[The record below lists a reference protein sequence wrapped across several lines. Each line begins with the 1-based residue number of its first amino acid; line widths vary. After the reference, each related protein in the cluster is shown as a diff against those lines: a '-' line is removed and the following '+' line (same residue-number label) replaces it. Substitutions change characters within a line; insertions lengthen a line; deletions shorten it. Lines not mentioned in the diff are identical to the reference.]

1 MERNTVVGW
10 LLGGAGIVIAIVALA
25 IAISASGGDSDGA
38 ANAEISAMT
47 ASMAAQDANIQT
59 LTDQVSSLQAEL
71 AAAQAD
77 ANSGMAELQAAMD
90 EMGGGEVPAQNMDV
104 ADHSADIDA
113 LEDAIDEVRVMA
125 SDTASDL
132 MKGADTASALIE
144 AHVDEH
150 ADDVEA
156 VVDKALAEYEIR
168 QTALEAAL
176 ADALSALD
184 DIMNEDGDGGGED
197 MDADAVAML
206 QERLDWLE
214 TAAAPAFTQAYV
226 AQAIRRF
233 DADGMQPT
241 FDYYNTMDSVS
252 GDLYLFVLDSD
263 YEIVVHPT
271 VSLNIGMDIRGPGGT
286 DITGY
291 NFGAEFVGV
300 DESGKWVDY
309 VYLNPTDDFTYER
322 KHSWIVRHQGFIFG
336 SGWYERDVSLDKDP
350 QAFTRAF
357 VEQARARYDAY
368 GRAAAVE
375 YYNDTDS
382 IDGQWYVYIVDE
394 DDALIATA
402 PHPDLLGDD
411 IKTVV
416 DDDGYEL
423 GVEIAKATE
432 QGHWINYLWPNP
444 ASGEKAR
451 KRAWVIRHDGLIFGS
466 GYYESSAETAARNAA
481 ATQAY
486 VKDAIARYSVYPDA
500 AIQQAALDYYN
511 SMDSVDGDLY
521 LFVFD
526 ESGEFLVHP
535 TVPSNIGKNIDGP
548 LGTDVTGYNFGADM
562 VTADENGKWV
572 DYVYLNPADGFA
584 YERKH
589 SWVIKRD
596 GLIFG
601 SGWYE
606 RDVQPDTLKDNPR
619 AYARALVEQATA
631 RYDANGR
638 AAIAEQYNRP
648 ESVDGQWY
656 VFIVDKDDKFLAHA
670 ATPERVGT
678 DVKALTD
685 ANGYAHGQAIAEA
698 TEAGGWLQYTRI
710 NPATGMDQPKHSW
723 VILHKGLIFGS
734 GYYE

>member
-10 LLGGAGIVIAIVALA
+10 LLGGAGILIAIVALA
-25 IAISASGGDSDGA
+25 IAISASSGDSDGA
-38 ANAEISAMT
+38 ANAEVSAMT
-47 ASMAAQDANIQT
+47 ANMAAQDANIQT
-59 LTDQVSSLQAEL
+59 LTDQVSSLQDEL

-77 ANSGMAELQAAMD
+77 ANSGMAEMQAAMD
-90 EMGGGEVPAQNMDV
+90 EMGGGPAQDMDTDDIDV
-104 ADHSADIDA
+104 AAMVDEALGDYKDYRDA
-113 LEDAIDEVRVMA
+113 LEDA
-125 SDTASDL
+125 
-132 MKGADTASALIE
+132 
-144 AHVDEH
+144 
-150 ADDVEA
+150 
-156 VVDKALAEYEIR
+156 LAEAL
-168 QTALEAAL
+168 TALEEAQDDGDEHIDVESMMD
-176 ADALSALD
+176 DALSEHEALHAALEDALEKARGDLD
-184 DIMNEDGDGGGED
+184 DILNEDDDSDAHDD
-197 MDADAVAML
+197 MDEDAVSEI

-214 TAAAPAFTQAYV
+214 TAAAPAFTQSYV
-226 AQAIRRF
+226 AQAMRRF
-233 DADGMQPT
+233 DAEGMQPT

-263 YEIVVHPT
+263 YKIVVHPT
-271 VSLNIGMDIRGPGGT
+271 VPLNIGMDIRGPGGT

-309 VYLNPTDDFTYER
+309 VYLNPTDDFAYER

-368 GRAAAVE
+368 GRDAAVE

-444 ASGEKAR
+444 ASGEKER

-466 GYYESSAETAARNAA
+466 GYYESSAETAASNAA

-511 SMDSVDGDLY
+511 TMDSVDGDLY

-535 TVPSNIGKNIDGP
+535 TVPSNIGKNIDGL

-656 VFIVDKDDKFLAHA
+656 VFIVDENDEFLAHA
-670 ATPERVGT
+670 ATPKRVGT

-723 VILHKGLIFGS
+723 VIRHDRLIFGS

>member
-1 MERNTVVGW
+1 MERNTIVGW
-10 LLGGAGIVIAIVALA
+10 LLGGGGIVIAIIALA
-25 IAISASGGDSDGA
+25 LAVGARGGDYDGA
-38 ANAEISAMT
+38 ATTEMSAMT
-47 ASMAAQDANIQT
+47 ATMAAQDANIQA
-59 LTDQVSSLQAEL
+59 LADQVSSLQAEL
-71 AAAQAD
+71 AAAD
-77 ANSGMAELQAAMD
+77 SGMAEMQAAMD
-90 EMGGGEVPAQNMDV
+90 EMGGGESQDMDAGDIDV
-104 ADHSADIDA
+104 AAMVDEALGDYKDYRAALETALQEAITALEESQDDGDERIDVEAALDDALEEALDEHEAQHAALETA
-113 LEDAIDEVRVMA
+113 LEDAR
-125 SDTASDL
+125 SDL
-132 MKGADTASALIE
+132 DDVLSE
-144 AHVDEH
+144 DVDDA
-150 ADDVEA
+150 ADD
-156 VVDKALAEYEIR
+156 DD
-168 QTALEAAL
+168 
-176 ADALSALD
+176 ADAL
-184 DIMNEDGDGGGED
+184 
-197 MDADAVAML
+197 AML

-214 TAAAPAFTQAYV
+214 TAAAPAFTQSYV
-226 AQAIRRF
+226 AEAIRRF

-263 YEIVVHPT
+263 YKIVVHPT
-271 VSLNIGMDIRGPGGT
+271 VPLNIGMDIRGPGGT

-291 NFGAEFVGV
+291 NFGAEFVSV
-300 DESGKWVDY
+300 DESGKWIDY
-309 VYLNPTDDFTYER
+309 VYLNPTDDFAYER
-322 KHSWIVRHQGFIFG
+322 KHSWLMRHQGFIFG

-350 QAFTRAF
+350 AAFTRAF
-357 VEQARARYDAY
+357 VEQARARYDAN
-368 GRAAAVE
+368 GRDAAIA
-375 YYNDTDS
+375 YYNDPDS

-394 DDALIATA
+394 DDALIASA
-402 PHPDLLGDD
+402 PHQDLLGDD

-432 QGHWINYLWPNP
+432 QGNWINYLWPNP
-444 ASGEKAR
+444 ASGEKER

-466 GYYESSAETAARNAA
+466 GYYESSDETAASNAA

-486 VKDAIARYSVYPDA
+486 VEEAIARYSIYPDA
-500 AIQQAALDYYN
+500 EIQQAALDYYN
-511 SMDSVDGDLY
+511 TTDSVEGDFY
-521 LFVFD
+521 LFVLD
-526 ESGEFLVHP
+526 ESGELIVHP
-535 TVPSNIGKNIDGP
+535 TVPGNIGKNIDGP
-548 LGTDVTGYNFGADM
+548 LGTDVTGYNFGADFK
-562 VTADENGKWV
+562 TADESGKWV

-589 SWVIKRD
+589 SWVIKHN

-606 RDVQPDTLKDNPR
+606 RDVQVDTLKDNPR

-638 AAIAEQYNRP
+638 DAIAEQYNRP

-656 VFIVDKDDKFLAHA
+656 VFIVDEDDEFLAHA

-685 ANGYAHGQAIAEA
+685 ANGYAHGQAIADA
-698 TEAGGWLQYTRI
+698 TEAGGWLQYTRV

-723 VILHKGLIFGS
+723 VIRHDGLIFGS

>member
-1 MERNTVVGW
+1 MDRNTIVGW
-10 LLGGAGIVIAIVALA
+10 LLGGAGIVIAIIALA
-25 IAISASGGDSDGA
+25 LAVGARGGDYDGA
-38 ANAEISAMT
+38 ANAEMDAMT
-47 ASMAAQDANIQT
+47 AAMAAQDANIQA
-59 LTDQVSSLQAEL
+59 LADQVSSLQAEL
-71 AAAQAD
+71 AAAD
-77 ANSGMAELQAAMD
+77 TGMAEMQAAMD
-90 EMGGGEVPAQNMDV
+90 EMGGGEAQDMDADDIDV
-104 ADHSADIDA
+104 AAMVDEALGDYKDYRDALETALQEAITALEESQDDGDERIDIEAALDDA
-113 LEDAIDEVRVMA
+113 LEDTLNEH
-125 SDTASDL
+125 
-132 MKGADTASALIE
+132 E
-144 AHVDEH
+144 AEH
-150 ADDVEA
+150 A
-156 VVDKALAEYEIR
+156 
-168 QTALEAAL
+168 ALEAELEDARNDL
-176 ADALSALD
+176 DDVLDDDGDDDADYDAAYDALD
-184 DIMNEDGDGGGED
+184 E
-197 MDADAVAML
+197 L

-214 TAAAPAFTQAYV
+214 TAAAPAFTQSYV

-263 YEIVVHPT
+263 YKIVVHPT
-271 VSLNIGMDIRGPGGT
+271 VPLNIGMDIRGPGGT

-300 DESGKWVDY
+300 DESGKWIDY
-309 VYLNPTDDFTYER
+309 VYLNPTDDFAYER
-322 KHSWIVRHQGFIFG
+322 KHSWLMRHHGFIFG

-357 VEQARARYDAY
+357 VEQARARYDAN
-368 GRAAAVE
+368 GRAAAIA
-375 YYNDTDS
+375 YYNDPDS

-402 PHPDLLGDD
+402 PHQDLLGDD

-432 QGHWINYLWPNP
+432 QGNWINYLWPNP
-444 ASGEKAR
+444 ASGEKER

-466 GYYESSAETAARNAA
+466 GYYESSDETAASNAA

-486 VKDAIARYSVYPDA
+486 VKDAIARYSIYPDA
-500 AIQQAALDYYN
+500 EIQQAALDYYN
-511 SMDSVDGDLY
+511 TTDSVEGDFY
-521 LFVFD
+521 LFVLD
-526 ESGEFLVHP
+526 ESGELIVHP

-548 LGTDVTGYNFGADM
+548 LGTDVTGYNFGADFK
-562 VTADENGKWV
+562 TADENGKWV

-589 SWVIKRD
+589 SWLVKHD

-606 RDVQPDTLKDNPR
+606 RDVQVDTLKDNPR

-656 VFIVDKDDKFLAHA
+656 VFIVDEDDEFLAHA

-698 TEAGGWLQYTRI
+698 TEAGGWLQYTRV

-723 VILHKGLIFGS
+723 VIRHDGLIFGS

>member
-10 LLGGAGIVIAIVALA
+10 LLGGAGILIAIVALA

-47 ASMAAQDANIQT
+47 ANMAAQEANMQT
-59 LTDQVSSLQAEL
+59 LTDQVSSLQDEL

-77 ANSGMAELQAAMD
+77 ANSGMAEMQAAMD
-90 EMGGGEVPAQNMDV
+90 EMGGGPAQDMDTDDIDV
-104 ADHSADIDA
+104 AAMVDEAMGDYKDYRDA
-113 LEDAIDEVRVMA
+113 LEDA
-125 SDTASDL
+125 
-132 MKGADTASALIE
+132 
-144 AHVDEH
+144 
-150 ADDVEA
+150 
-156 VVDKALAEYEIR
+156 LAEAL
-168 QTALEAAL
+168 TALEEAQDDGDEHIDVESMMD
-176 ADALSALD
+176 DALSEHEALHAALEDALEKARGDLD
-184 DIMNEDGDGGGED
+184 DILNEDDDADAHDD
-197 MDADAVAML
+197 MDADAVSEL

-214 TAAAPAFTQAYV
+214 TAAAPAFTQSYV

-263 YEIVVHPT
+263 YKIVVHPT
-271 VSLNIGMDIRGPGGT
+271 VPLNIGMDIRGPGGT

-291 NFGAEFVGV
+291 NFGAEFVGA
-300 DESGKWVDY
+300 DASGKWVDY
-309 VYLNPTDDFTYER
+309 VYLNPTDDFAYER

-466 GYYESSAETAARNAA
+466 GYYESSDETAASNAA

-500 AIQQAALDYYN
+500 EIQQAALDYYN

-589 SWVIKRD
+589 SWVIKYG

-631 RYDANGR
+631 RYDADGR

-656 VFIVDKDDKFLAHA
+656 VFIVDENDEFLAHA

-723 VILHKGLIFGS
+723 VIRHDGLIFGS

>member
-10 LLGGAGIVIAIVALA
+10 LLGGAGILIAIVALA

-38 ANAEISAMT
+38 ANAEMSAMT
-47 ASMAAQDANIQT
+47 ANMAAQDANIQT
-59 LTDQVSSLQAEL
+59 LTDQVSSLQDEL

-77 ANSGMAELQAAMD
+77 ANSGMAEMQAAMD
-90 EMGGGEVPAQNMDV
+90 EMGSGEGSAQDMDADDIDV
-104 ADHSADIDA
+104 AAMVDEALGDYKDYRDA
-113 LEDAIDEVRVMA
+113 LEDALAEALTTLEEAQDDGAEHIDVESMM
-125 SDTASDL
+125 DD
-132 MKGADTASALIE
+132 ALIE
-144 AHVDEH
+144 HEALH
-150 ADDVEA
+150 A
-156 VVDKALAEYEIR
+156 
-168 QTALEAAL
+168 ALE
-176 ADALSALD
+176 DALEEARGDLD
-184 DIMNEDGDGGGED
+184 DILNEDDDADAHDD
-197 MDADAVAML
+197 MDADAVSML

-214 TAAAPAFTQAYV
+214 MAAAPAFTQSYV
-226 AQAIRRF
+226 AQAMRRF

-263 YEIVVHPT
+263 YEIAVHPT
-271 VSLNIGMDIRGPGGT
+271 VPLNIGMDIRGPGGT

-309 VYLNPTDDFTYER
+309 VYLNPTDDFAYER

-368 GRAAAVE
+368 GRDAAVA

-382 IDGQWYVYIVDE
+382 IDGQWYVYIIDE

-402 PHPDLLGDD
+402 PHQDMLGDD

-444 ASGEKAR
+444 ASGEKER

-466 GYYESSAETAARNAA
+466 GYYESSDETAASNAA

-486 VKDAIARYSVYPDA
+486 VEEAIARYSIYPDA
-500 AIQQAALDYYN
+500 EIQQAALDYYN
-511 SMDSVDGDLY
+511 TMDSVDGDLY

-535 TVPSNIGKNIDGP
+535 TVPSNRGKNIDGP

-589 SWVIKRD
+589 SWVIKYG

-656 VFIVDKDDKFLAHA
+656 VFIVDENDEFLAHA

-698 TEAGGWLQYTRI
+698 TEAGGWLQYTRV

-723 VILHKGLIFGS
+723 VIRHKGLIFGS

>member
-1 MERNTVVGW
+1 MERNTIVGW
-10 LLGGAGIVIAIVALA
+10 LLGGAGIVIAVIALA
-25 IAISASGGDSDGA
+25 LAVGVRGGDYDGA
-38 ANAEISAMT
+38 ANAEMSAMT
-47 ASMAAQDANIQT
+47 ATMAAQDANIQA
-59 LTDQVSSLQAEL
+59 LADQVSNLQAEL
-71 AAAQAD
+71 AAAD
-77 ANSGMAELQAAMD
+77 SDMAEMQAAMD
-90 EMGGGEVPAQNMDV
+90 EMSGGEAQDMDADDTDV
-104 ADHSADIDA
+104 AAMVDEALGDYKDYRAALETALQEAITALEETSDDGDERIDVDAMLDDALEEALDEHEAQHAA
-113 LEDAIDEVRVMA
+113 LEDALDDAR
-125 SDTASDL
+125 SDL
-132 MKGADTASALIE
+132 
-144 AHVDEH
+144 
-150 ADDVEA
+150 DDV
-156 VVDKALAEYEIR
+156 
-168 QTALEAAL
+168 
-176 ADALSALD
+176 LD
-184 DIMNEDGDGGGED
+184 EG
-197 MDADAVAML
+197 ADAVSEI

-214 TAAAPAFTQAYV
+214 TAAAPAFTQSYV

-263 YEIVVHPT
+263 YKIVVHPT
-271 VSLNIGMDIRGPGGT
+271 VPLNIGMDIRGAGGT

-300 DESGKWVDY
+300 DESGKWIDY
-309 VYLNPTDDFTYER
+309 VYLNPTDDFAYER
-322 KHSWIVRHQGFIFG
+322 KHSWLMRHHGFIFG

-357 VEQARARYDAY
+357 VEQARARYDAN
-368 GRAAAVE
+368 GRDAAIA
-375 YYNDTDS
+375 YYNDPDS

-402 PHPDLLGDD
+402 PHQDLLGDD

-432 QGHWINYLWPNP
+432 QGNWINYLWPNP
-444 ASGEKAR
+444 ASGEKER

-486 VKDAIARYSVYPDA
+486 VEEAIARYNIYPDA
-500 AIQQAALDYYN
+500 EIQQAALDYYN
-511 SMDSVDGDLY
+511 TTDSVEGDFY
-521 LFVFD
+521 LFVLD
-526 ESGEFLVHP
+526 ESGELVVHP

-548 LGTDVTGYNFGADM
+548 LGTDVTGYNFGADFK
-562 VTADENGKWV
+562 TADENGKWV

-589 SWVIKRD
+589 SWVIKHN

-606 RDVQPDTLKDNPR
+606 RDVQVDTLKDNPR

-656 VFIVDKDDKFLAHA
+656 VFIVDEDDEFLAHA

-685 ANGYAHGQAIAEA
+685 ANGYAHGQAIADA
-698 TEAGGWLQYTRI
+698 TEAGDWLQYTRV

-723 VILHKGLIFGS
+723 VIRHDGLIFGS

>member
-10 LLGGAGIVIAIVALA
+10 LLGGAGILIAIVALA

-38 ANAEISAMT
+38 ANAEMSAMT
-47 ASMAAQDANIQT
+47 ANMAAQDANMQT
-59 LTDQVSSLQAEL
+59 LTDQVSSLQDEL

-77 ANSGMAELQAAMD
+77 ANSGMAEMQAAMD
-90 EMGGGEVPAQNMDV
+90 EMGSGEGSAQDMD
-104 ADHSADIDA
+104 ADDIDFAAMVDEAMGDYKDYRDA
-113 LEDAIDEVRVMA
+113 LEDA
-125 SDTASDL
+125 
-132 MKGADTASALIE
+132 
-144 AHVDEH
+144 
-150 ADDVEA
+150 
-156 VVDKALAEYEIR
+156 LAEAI
-168 QTALEAAL
+168 TALEEAQDDGDEHIDVESMMD
-176 ADALSALD
+176 DALSEHEALHAALEDALEEARGDLD
-184 DIMNEDGDGGGED
+184 DILNEGD
-197 MDADAVAML
+197 DADARDDMDEDAVSEL

-214 TAAAPAFTQAYV
+214 TAAAPAFTQSYV
-226 AQAIRRF
+226 AQAMRRF

-263 YEIVVHPT
+263 YKIVVHPT
-271 VSLNIGMDIRGPGGT
+271 VPLNIGMDIRGPGGT

-291 NFGAEFVGV
+291 NFGAEFVGA
-300 DESGKWVDY
+300 DEGGKWVDY
-309 VYLNPTDDFTYER
+309 VYLNPTDDFAYER

-466 GYYESSAETAARNAA
+466 GYYESSSETAASNAA

-486 VKDAIARYSVYPDA
+486 VEEAIARYSVYPDA
-500 AIQQAALDYYN
+500 EIQQAALDYYN
-511 SMDSVDGDLY
+511 TMDSVDGDFY

-589 SWVIKRD
+589 SWVIKYG

-606 RDVQPDTLKDNPR
+606 RDVQSDTLKDNPR

-656 VFIVDKDDKFLAHA
+656 VFIVDENDEFLAHA

-698 TEAGGWLQYTRI
+698 TETGGWLQYTRV

-723 VILHKGLIFGS
+723 VIRHDGLIFGS